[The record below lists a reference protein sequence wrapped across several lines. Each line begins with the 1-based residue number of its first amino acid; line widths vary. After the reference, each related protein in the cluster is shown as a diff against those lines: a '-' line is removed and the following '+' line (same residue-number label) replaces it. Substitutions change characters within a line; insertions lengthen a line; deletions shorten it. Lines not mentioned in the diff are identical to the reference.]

1 MEVLMN
7 TSARKVAIR
16 LLLGLSLIGLVP
28 GTATATTPWPSGCT
42 LVANQNYLCNF
53 SDRDFKGV
61 WGHWF
66 GSLANY
72 SGYTYNNGTSI
83 LVDNTT
89 SSVANLY
96 SNKDV
101 SWHKNINQG
110 GDGICLNPNIA
121 ASWVGLPYNDSFS
134 SHQLAADNNAC

>member
-1 MEVLMN
+1 MHIN
-7 TSARKVAIR
+7 ARKVAIR

-28 GTATATTPWPSGCT
+28 GTASATTPWWSGCT

-53 SDRDFKGV
+53 SDRDFAGV

-83 LVDNTT
+83 LVDNTA
-89 SSVANLY
+89 SSIANLY
-96 SNKDV
+96 SNRDV

-121 ASWVGLPYNDSFS
+121 ASWVGLALNDSFS
-134 SHQLAADNNAC
+134 SHEKAADNNAC